1 MDRVIIGV
9 DPHKKTVTF
18 EARDGREILRATGC
32 FPTDAGGYRLLVQY
46 ARQWPDRV
54 WAVEGANGIG
64 RPLAQRLLAS
74 GERVLDVP
82 AKLAARA
89 RVFDTGQGRKTDAT
103 DAHSIVMVALR
114 DKGLREVRDDPEL
127 TVLRLLCDRRDEMS
141 RARAQALNRMHRLFP
156 GLVPGGAPVKKSA
169 SQYNKLLATVRPRD
183 EAGKMR
189 RRMAAE
195 ELADVTRLDAKLK
208 TMKAELKAAVLATGS
223 HLMDIH
229 GIGPAGAARILA
241 DVGDVARFPNR
252 NHFASWNGTAPIDAS
267 SGQHVRHRL
276 SRAGNRR
283 INHVLY
289 MAGIVQLR
297 NDTKGRRYYRRR
309 LADGKTPMEAMRCL
323 RRQLSDVVYRQLA
336 ADAARKN
343 AGPGGHSGASVS
355 SSAADLTPD
364 IGSSDK
370 PLPGPAHPTLL
381 PAVTAGKTTDPGT
394 AATPRRRAGGV
405 NVERPAGRTT
415 LTPTSVGAPSEASR
429 TRTP

>member
-1 MDRVIIGV
+1 M
-9 DPHKKTVTF
+9 
-18 EARDGREILRATGC
+18 
-32 FPTDAGGYRLLVQY
+32 AG
-46 ARQWPDRV
+46 
-54 WAVEGANGIG
+54 
-64 RPLAQRLLAS
+64 
-74 GERVLDVP
+74 
-82 AKLAARA
+82 
-89 RVFDTGQGRKTDAT
+89 
-103 DAHSIVMVALR
+103 
-114 DKGLREVRDDPEL
+114 
-127 TVLRLLCDRRDEMS
+127 
-141 RARAQALNRMHRLFP
+141 
-156 GLVPGGAPVKKSA
+156 
-169 SQYNKLLATVRPRD
+169 
-183 EAGKMR
+183 
-189 RRMAAE
+189 E
-195 ELADVTRLDAKLK
+195 ELAGLDRYDAKLK
-208 TMKAELKAAVLATGS
+208 AMKAELKAAVEAMGS

-252 NHFASWNGTAPIDAS
+252 NHFASWTGTAPIDAS
-267 SGQHVRHRL
+267 SGQHTRHRL

-323 RRQLSDVVYRQLA
+323 RRQLSDVVYRQMV

-364 IGSSDK
+364 VGSSDK
-370 PLPGPAHPTLL
+370 PLPGPAHPTL
-381 PAVTAGKTTDPGT
+381 PPSPTARKPLGPET

-405 NVERPAGRTT
+405 NMERPTGRTT
-415 LTPTSVGAPSEASR
+415 LTPTSAGAPSKASR